1 MLDEAHFEKWE
12 KARCERERWANAVQ
26 SARETFGEDQ
36 DLTRWAKAQ
45 LADAEVEYGS
55 VRDILTPLGSNAR

>member
-12 KARCERERWANAVQ
+12 KARCERDRWLTALHA
-26 SARETFGEDQ
+26 ARETFGEDH

-45 LADAEVEYGS
+45 LADAEAEYGS
-55 VRDILTPLGSNAR
+55 VADVLIPLDRER